1 MPREKIQVIGSYL
14 SPYVRKV
21 LVCLDIK
28 GLEYEIDPIVPFYG
42 NDNFSRLS
50 PLRRI
55 PVLIDGDVCLADSTV
70 ICEYLEETYPE
81 KPLLPSGKNNRA
93 RCRWYEEYA
102 DSRMGEVFI
111 WHLYNQLIIRKYVW
125 GQEPDEAVLNKAL
138 DEEIPEVMDYLESIL
153 PPQGFLFGQL
163 SIADISIASF
173 FRNATFANYVLDD
186 ERWPIVTAHVNAVLS
201 LPSFKALQDYEGI
214 CLRTP
219 IQAQR
224 DALVEA
230 GAPIWS
236 DTFAADLPR
245 AGILST

>member
-21 LVCLDIK
+21 LVYLDIK

-70 ICEYLEETYPE
+70 ICEYLDEAYPE
-81 KPLLPSGKNNRA
+81 KPLLPGDKNNRA

-111 WHLYNQLIIRKYVW
+111 WHLYNQRIIRKYVW
-125 GQEPDEAVLNKAL
+125 GQEPDETVLNKAL
-138 DEEIPEVMDYLESIL
+138 NEEIPEVMDYLESIL
-153 PPQGFLFGQL
+153 PPHGFLFDQL
-163 SIADISIASF
+163 STADISIASF
-173 FRNATFANYVLDD
+173 FRNATFANYVIDD
-186 ERWPIVTAHVNAVLS
+186 ERWPNVAAHVNLVLS
-201 LPSFKALQDYEGI
+201 HTSFKDLQDYEVI

-224 DALVEA
+224 AALVEA
-230 GAPIWS
+230 GAPIWAV
-236 DTFAADLPR
+236 TFAADVPR
-245 AGILST
+245 AGIL